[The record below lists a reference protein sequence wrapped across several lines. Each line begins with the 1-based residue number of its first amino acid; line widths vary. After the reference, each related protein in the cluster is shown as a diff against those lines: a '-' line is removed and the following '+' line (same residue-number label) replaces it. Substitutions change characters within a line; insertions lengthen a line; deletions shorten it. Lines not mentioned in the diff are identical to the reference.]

1 MVMPPQKVFHV
12 SINLSGAFLLFQ
24 RGIPEEKS
32 SSTEIKQ
39 VSMCRPAFTKIWNT
53 GIVAFL
59 SNPAT
64 RHSFFLLQPP
74 IEVKLSKNIQDDE
87 IINTGQ
93 LNRCD
98 MS

>member
-1 MVMPPQKVFHV
+1 MVMPPQKVFHM

-64 RHSFFLLQPP
+64 RRFFFFTATAHRSK
-74 IEVKLSKNIQDDE
+74 IVKKYS
-87 IINTGQ
+87 
-93 LNRCD
+93 R
-98 MS
+98 